1 MTTVDKQAAIAALK
15 ADLDELRVAVTS
27 HGTGYDRKP
36 VAIASALG
44 NARRLIAA
52 LEADDG
58 RALLRQLREHVA
70 EWQRLHEQAVGD
82 PTVDQRVLQGYLA
95 IERDVMD
102 KIDRLL
108 AAEPAQ
114 SAEPAAPASDDEA
127 RIAECMHR
135 VGQAMLSMRH
145 DWMLCVY
152 DRDNPEDQKR
162 KEAVESIGEAFALM
176 RSLLARAVKA
186 EGVLRAIDE
195 VIADRGVPERDCTLP
210 LPQRVDNLIV
220 ELKNWRH
227 SYGEAALLAEKAE
240 TEIRHLRAK
249 LAESEAEVERL
260 RGRDAEPFDWDAAP
274 NVQEWIDENLPER
287 EPRAGSKMVELHA
300 DEVVADRGEARRVAG
315 WLKDIMAEN
324 ASLRAEADRMALA
337 VMCGDGGLEVWN
349 RTMTENADLRAKLA
363 AAEKER
369 DAAIAAQNALRS
381 SPPAA
386 PAGEAPAQG
395 AGDDVLR
402 EVLVMPFRELI
413 SLDQE
418 QRAIRV
424 LTMGLKELCR
434 RELARVGH
442 HV

>member
-1 MTTVDKQAAIAALK
+1 MTTIDKQAAI
-15 ADLDELRVAVTS
+15 V
-27 HGTGYDRKP
+27 
-36 VAIASALG
+36 ALG
-44 NARRLIAA
+44 GPEKAREQIRSWLGRDVYLKEHELALRIALAA
-52 LEADDG
+52 LEGDDG

-114 SAEPAAPASDDEA
+114 SAEPAAPDGDGCCPRCGRSNRWHDTDCDDAPAADDEMTPAEVDATVAYVRKEAKGTSFEMKPAAQNAAAPAGDDEA
-127 RIAECMHR
+127 RIAEI
-135 VGQAMLSMRH
+135 MRKH
-145 DWMLCVY
+145 AKGWREN
-152 DRDNPEDQKR
+152 DRLLIDDALLLAADTIR
-162 KEAVESIGEAFALM
+162 SI
-176 RSLLARAVKA
+176 SARAVKA

-287 EPRAGSKMVELHA
+287 EP
-300 DEVVADRGEARRVAG
+300 
-315 WLKDIMAEN
+315 
-324 ASLRAEADRMALA
+324 
-337 VMCGDGGLEVWN
+337 
-349 RTMTENADLRAKLA
+349 
-363 AAEKER
+363 
-369 DAAIAAQNALRS
+369 
-381 SPPAA
+381 
-386 PAGEAPAQG
+386 
-395 AGDDVLR
+395 
-402 EVLVMPFRELI
+402 
-413 SLDQE
+413 
-418 QRAIRV
+418 
-424 LTMGLKELCR
+424 
-434 RELARVGH
+434 
-442 HV
+442 

>member
-1 MTTVDKQAAIAALK
+1 MTDIDKQAAIAALK

-186 EGVLRAIDE
+186 EADLATERERHGVVIDDYQKQLRIVAK
-195 VIADRGVPERDCTLP
+195 ERD
-210 LPQRVDNLIV
+210 
-220 ELKNWRH
+220 
-227 SYGEAALLAEKAE
+227 
-240 TEIRHLRAK
+240 EI
-249 LAESEAEVERL
+249 
-260 RGRDAEPFDWDAAP
+260 
-274 NVQEWIDENLPER
+274 
-287 EPRAGSKMVELHA
+287 
-300 DEVVADRGEARRVAG
+300 
-315 WLKDIMAEN
+315 
-324 ASLRAEADRMALA
+324 
-337 VMCGDGGLEVWN
+337 
-349 RTMTENADLRAKLA
+349 ADLRAKLA

-369 DAAIAAQNALRS
+369 DAAIAGVESIVEDLSTVRRGEVLESNGDDYRSGWRHHRAGALQHAEGVLAALRS

-386 PAGEAPAQG
+386 PAGEALAQG
-395 AGDDVLR
+395 AGDDDTLR
-402 EVLVMPFRELI
+402 RFLRFGEDIPRGGERLLSVVA
-413 SLDQE
+413 D
-418 QRAIRV
+418 
-424 LTMGLKELCR
+424 LCR
-434 RELARVGH
+434 RELARGER
-442 HV
+442 